1 MSVLTNSYEQKDEL
15 YVETKTYMELKTIV
29 ENDHWATLLGKAGD
43 GKSAT
48 AVHLLL
54 HYKRIGY
61 QPLFVSSVRQWE
73 ALVSSKPG
81 EKQFVVID
89 DMFGSIYLDDRKVDE
104 WLTEFEKMEKLL
116 AGRKGDILVV
126 CTSRRHIFTDAKSKL
141 YKCSRFRRT
150 SILDMTDKEYKLSG
164 EERSDILR
172 KYADRF
178 SIKIEKAMVDQIK
191 DTDSP
196 HGFPHCVE
204 MFFTNAFL
212 RKSGVSFFINP
223 EEAVQKELYN
233 FMYND
238 PMKFLVLVLVLYKQ
252 NRIHQRHFVEMI
264 ERPDEEVENLFKFTG
279 IPLSTAYTGIMKAIS
294 ALTNTYLTLT
304 TDGYYNFTHES
315 LKENVSKVYINLNP
329 RHASR
334 MLKFEEI
341 LTHVNTPT
349 VGETLHNHD
358 LAERI
363 TIELLKGNVDSVS
376 CCASWC
382 DQAFVDEWIQFIT
395 MPCKASCSLSCLTKT
410 LLEKI
415 FYFDNPS
422 HQYDMLYHY
431 GHVSRRCTL
440 PFDDKRY
447 SLGVFPKTFL
457 SCLLEKRANQAVL
470 AILNNKSIQKS
481 LGRDKK
487 WIANLESLLKVACTT
502 TRDIDVIKA
511 IIAAGG
517 ETSDRKKRLNCPYS
531 LIYAIKAVDAECAQY
546 IAENTEISF
555 DEGTMS
561 SYFRSLKTNP
571 SEIHL
576 PECRIVQYF
585 DTDTGARRHR
595 MICYCPS
602 FSGLMH

>member
-61 QPLFVSSVRQWE
+61 QPFFVSSVRQWE

-89 DMFGSIYLDDRKVDE
+89 DMFGSIYLDDKKVDE

-141 YKCSRFRRT
+141 YKCSRFRSK

-164 EERSDILR
+164 EEKSDILR

-212 RKSGVSFFINP
+212 RKSGVSFFVNP

-233 FMYND
+233 FRYND
-238 PMKFLVLVLVLYKQ
+238 RMKFLVLVLVLYKQ

-264 ERPDEEVENLFKFTG
+264 ERPDEEEENLFKFTG
-279 IPLSTAYTGIMKAIS
+279 IPLSTAYADIKKAVS

-329 RHASR
+329 SHASR
-334 MLKFEEI
+334 MLSLDEI

-349 VGETLHNHD
+349 VRETLQNHD
-358 LAERI
+358 IAERI

-376 CCASWC
+376 SCASWR

-395 MPCKASCSLSCLTKT
+395 MPCRDRCSWSCLTKT

-415 FYFDNPS
+415 FYSDNPS
-422 HQYDMLYHY
+422 HQYVMLYQY
-431 GHVSRRCTL
+431 GHLSPRCTL
-440 PFDDKRY
+440 HFDDKRC
-447 SLGVFPKTFL
+447 SLGVFPKTL
-457 SCLLEKRANQAVL
+457 ISCLLEKRANQAVL

-487 WIANLESLLKVACTT
+487 WIANLESLLKVACIT

-517 ETSDRKKRLNCPYS
+517 KKKRLNGSYS
-531 LIYAIKAVDAECAQY
+531 LIYAIKAADAECAQY
-546 IAENTEISF
+546 IADNTKISF
-555 DEGTMS
+555 DKGTMS
-561 SYFRSLKTNP
+561 SYSGSLITNP

-576 PECRIVQYF
+576 PECRIDQTF
-585 DTDTGARRHR
+585 DPITGASRPRTL
-595 MICYCPS
+595 CYCPKI
-602 FSGLMH
+602 GRY